1 LYLES
6 ATEEKAEHKPAVLDQ
21 ERIPVDTIT
30 PVSQNE
36 VQENLV
42 TNGTGPNW
50 EEKPADILR
59 DQLEDCL
66 SIDYNVSLAEIA
78 QQIVDQVTK
87 ERKDFNR
94 HSQAIEK
101 ANEDLRSGSS
111 Y

>member
-6 ATEEKAEHKPAVLDQ
+6 ATEEKSEHKLAVLDQ
-21 ERIPVDTIT
+21 EWIPIDAAT
-30 PVSQNE
+30 PISQNE

-42 TNGTGPNW
+42 TNGTDPNW
-50 EEKPADILR
+50 EETPVDILR

-78 QQIVDQVTK
+78 QQIVDQITK

-94 HSQAIEK
+94 HYQAIEK

-111 Y
+111 